1 MCSKLK
7 IGERFMPLYFFV
19 IERDRS
25 APDPPGVELP
35 DVGAAWKE
43 ATRVTGEIV
52 RDLDGALEVGTEWS
66 IQIQDAD
73 RKPLRTIRLTSEA
86 HD

>member
-1 MCSKLK
+1 
-7 IGERFMPLYFFV
+7 MPLYFFV

-25 APDPPGVELP
+25 SPDPPGIELP

>member
-1 MCSKLK
+1 
-7 IGERFMPLYFFV
+7 
-19 IERDRS
+19 
-25 APDPPGVELP
+25 
-35 DVGAAWKE
+35 
-43 ATRVTGEIV
+43 VTGEIV